1 MNREAERNVVWKMKN
16 KVRNSLKRKRERD
29 SYNDKLDRKRIKIR

>member
-16 KVRNSLKRKRERD
+16 KVRKSLKRKRERD
-29 SYNDKLDRKRIKIR
+29 SYNDKLERKRIKIR